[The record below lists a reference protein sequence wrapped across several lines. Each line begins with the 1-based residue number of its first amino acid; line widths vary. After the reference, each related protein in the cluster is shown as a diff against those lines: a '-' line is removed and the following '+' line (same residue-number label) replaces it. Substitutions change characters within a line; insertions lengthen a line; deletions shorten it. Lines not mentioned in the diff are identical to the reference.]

1 MSVKRTAN
9 DVGIERRIRA
19 RRDSSSDEELA
30 LSDAASEV
38 TATEEES
45 ESSSES
51 DSGGDPASISF
62 GALAKAQAAL
72 SAAPAQITSTGS
84 NPEDGESTPRQKH
97 EREATRRQSKHAP
110 MEITSKRAVTR
121 KREVIP
127 LIKRVARDPRFEP
140 GNAPVD
146 KNRVQAAY
154 SFLDEYREDEMK
166 ELKATIKS
174 TKDAEE
180 RDKLKRTLLVM
191 ESKKKTRLRKLKE
204 QEVLE
209 RHKKQEKALVQ
220 QGKQPFYLKK
230 AEQRNQ
236 VLLDQFKEL
245 KGKQIDRVIERRR
258 KKIDG
263 REKKKMPFSRRTV
276 E

>member
-1 MSVKRTAN
+1 
-9 DVGIERRIRA
+9 
-19 RRDSSSDEELA
+19 
-30 LSDAASEV
+30 
-38 TATEEES
+38 
-45 ESSSES
+45 
-51 DSGGDPASISF
+51 
-62 GALAKAQAAL
+62 
-72 SAAPAQITSTGS
+72 
-84 NPEDGESTPRQKH
+84 
-97 EREATRRQSKHAP
+97 

-146 KNRVQAAY
+146 TNRVQAAY

-180 RDKLKRTLLVM
+180 RDRLKRTLLVM

-236 VLLDQFKEL
+236 VLLDQFKGL

-263 REKKKMPFSRRTV
+263 REKKKMPFSRRNV